1 MAKLGWASLSLPTL
15 NRRRLSRIL
24 NAKMET
30 TQALRLLLM
39 LLLFQLTRHSEG
51 AVGRYSNYNNNN
63 NNYNSYK
70 NINRMPPGGGEGMHN
85 MNMNMNMM
93 NMDSREGRKVRN
105 AMSRDMLKYMNLSA
119 DPCADFYDYACG
131 NWPQYHNR
139 QLREGQMVTAQQLVE
154 SRIVDQLQELLKLP
168 LPPHHHPNELSPIS
182 AANVRKV
189 CSFYDSCIAIEAN
202 AEERSR
208 FLMKILREH
217 GGLRNVPNSNWQQRY
232 DWLQMLAALRR
243 DYGLDILIGLSI
255 DLNLHQMR
263 GNSIYLG
270 EPKLTIMPPE
280 HCSALVTRQANVRD
294 EVYEQIQQQ
303 VANNFNQ
310 WFGMEQGEA
319 LRFGGDIVR
328 FEFELCKRMREQ
340 PQNEPP
346 PPQAPVFAGRSRIGQ
361 ERLRQQS
368 PSSNTMYPR
377 MTLNELT
384 NKMGGEGSI
393 NFGLFVQSILE
404 SAYEEHVYLRS
415 PAYLEHLVR
424 LIKANNRYTISG
436 YILYLAMLELNQ
448 PPEEQAMLRPKQCVH
463 VVQRLFP
470 QVLGDMYQR
479 HVQRDQAQHDMEE
492 IFSDV
497 VKAFEQ
503 QLRVEWL
510 DENDRRAARTRLS
523 QYSTKFPDYQGIDLA
538 GLHFQK
544 NENYWQKLETTLRYN
559 AREKLN
565 ALRGNDFGQR
575 DGDATLDA
583 FEVRAALLPRQQAVL
598 VGWGLLQEPY
608 YSHHYPKALKYALV
622 GQRLA
627 SALLQAFDDEGWN
640 KNPQATAPW
649 NELTMS
655 GYRNASECQRA
666 QYSNYLFDQPDE
678 FQNATRLREV
688 IAEIGALNVAFNAYL
703 SWLELLD
710 PKMMPLLLHET
721 LTDLNFTNTQLFF
734 LYFAQSRC
742 WAKPGEEPAPLGMP
756 MQQHTPQRWDVNGP
770 LSNSEEFAREF
781 GCPLGSPMNSGN
793 KCLIF

>member
-1 MAKLGWASLSLPTL
+1 
-15 NRRRLSRIL
+15 
-24 NAKMET
+24 MET
-30 TQALRLLLM
+30 SQAVRLLM
-39 LLLFQLTRHSEG
+39 PLLLLCAG
-51 AVGRYSNYNNNN
+51 ALARYNNNN
-63 NNYNSYK
+63 NNYNY
-70 NINRMPPGGGEGMHN
+70 NNNMNRMPPGGGAGMRN
-85 MNMNMNMM
+85 MNMNMNPNPHMI
-93 NMDSREGRKVRN
+93 NVESRESQKVRS
-105 AMSRDMLKYMNLSA
+105 AMSRDMQKYMNLSA

-139 QLREGQMVTAQQLVE
+139 QLREGQVMTAQQLVE
-154 SRIVDQLQELLKLP
+154 SRIVDQLQELLRLP
-168 LPPHHHPNELSPIS
+168 IPPQHHPNEYS
-182 AANVRKV
+182 ATSASNVRKV
-189 CSFYDSCIAIEAN
+189 CSFYDSCVAVEAN

-243 DYGLDILIGLSI
+243 DYGLDILIGVSI
-255 DLNLHQMR
+255 DLNLQQMR

-270 EPKLTIMPPE
+270 EPRLTIMSPE
-280 HCSALVTRQANVRD
+280 HCSALVTRQANMRD
-294 EVYEQIQQQ
+294 EVYDLIQQQ
-303 VANNFNQ
+303 VADNLNQ
-310 WFGMEQGEA
+310 WFGIEQNEA
-319 LRFGGDIVR
+319 ARFGGDIVR
-328 FEFELCKRMREQ
+328 FEFELCKQMRVQ
-340 PQNEPP
+340 QQNEPAS
-346 PPQAPVFAGRSRIGQ
+346 PPQAPVFAGRSRKGQ
-361 ERLRQQS
+361 DRLRLQ
-368 PSSNTMYPR
+368 PSGGGNQIYPR

-384 NKMGGEGSI
+384 NRMGAENHL
-393 NFGLFVQSILE
+393 NFALYVQSILE
-404 SAYEEHVYLRS
+404 NSYDDYVYLRS
-415 PAYLEHLVR
+415 QTYLEHLVR

-448 PPEEQAMLRPKQCVH
+448 PPEEQAMHRPKQCVH

-470 QVLGDMYQR
+470 EVLGDMYQR

-492 IFSDV
+492 IFSNV

-510 DENDRRAARTRLS
+510 DDNDRRAARTRLS

-538 GLHFQK
+538 GLQFQK
-544 NENYWQKLETTLRYN
+544 NDNYWQKLETTLRYN

-575 DGDATLDA
+575 DGDASLDA
-583 FEVRAALLPRQQAVL
+583 FEVRAALVPRQQAVQ
-598 VGWGLLQEPY
+598 VGWGLLQAPY
-608 YSHHYPKALKYALV
+608 YSQYYPKALKYALV

-640 KNPQATAPW
+640 KNPQATATW
-649 NELTMS
+649 NELTLA

-666 QYSNYLFDQPDE
+666 QYSNYLSDQPDE

-710 PKMMPLLLHET
+710 PKMMPLLYHET
-721 LTDLNFTNTQLFF
+721 LPELNFTNTQLFF
-734 LYFAQSRC
+734 IYFAQSRC
-742 WAKPGEEPAPLGMP
+742 WAQAGEEPAPLGMP
-756 MQQHTPQRWDVNGP
+756 LQQHTPQRWDVNGP
-770 LSNSEEFAREF
+770 LSNSDEFAREF

-793 KCLIF
+793 KCLIY